1 MASSAAKLIPSD
13 PEKVMVTRSL
23 TSTIKIF
30 SVPFLRFGRIKLGG
44 RGTVV
49 QLASGNLAVFS
60 PVALT
65 ETVKKELSLMGTGQ
79 IKYITALDQE
89 HHIFLTPWLSAF
101 PDAKV
106 IAPETLPAHR
116 QKQNYPEIPEEN
128 WVLFKKNQPQ
138 TWKVGQ
144 EFDAEFDSE
153 YVSAHQNQEIVFNH
167 RPTRTL
173 IQADLLFN
181 LPATEQHSKA
191 GVSATAGLLTKL
203 FVGINNTR
211 GEAMWQRRFIWY
223 AISSGDRAGFNRS
236 VGRIGQWDFK
246 RIVPCHGDVIEKGG
260 KGVFEKVFGW
270 HLEALRKGQ

>member
-1 MASSAAKLIPSD
+1 MASSASKLIPSD
-13 PEKVMVTRSL
+13 PERVMVIRSL
-23 TSTIKIF
+23 TSTLKIF

-65 ETVKKELSLMGTGQ
+65 ETVKKELALMGTGQ

-89 HHIFLTPWLSAF
+89 HHIFLSPWHEAF

-106 IAPETLPAHR
+106 IAPETLPAYR
-116 QKQNYPEIPEEN
+116 SKQNYPEIPKEN
-128 WVLFKKNQPQ
+128 WVLFRKNQPQ
-138 TWKVGQ
+138 TWKVGE
-144 EFDAEFDSE
+144 EFDSEFDSE

-191 GVSATAGLLTKL
+191 GVSATSGLLTKL
-203 FVGINNTR
+203 FVGINNTK
-211 GEAMWQRRFIWY
+211 GEATWQKRFIWY
-223 AISSGDRAGFNRS
+223 AISSGDRTGFNKS
-236 VGRIGQWDFK
+236 VGRINQWDFE

-270 HLEALRKGQ
+270 HLDALRKGQ